1 MISFWLTEATAQS
14 LSRVL
19 FENNLLQY
27 ELMQQDLSPADR
39 SVLQTSCTSLFCFG
53 ALVPQVQQL
62 YPNCT
67 VNVRAYATAQ
77 PVVSMQRS
85 QIVTHWEGIV
95 EFYATNTAAG
105 DDENAENFLF
115 SINSDAY
122 FNATVDVYGLDVT
135 TRITDY
141 DFTVTLNRTE
151 IGDVNVGRVHVMLD
165 IAMVTAVVQRLN
177 QLGQRG
183 VRLPMIKHV
192 SYGQPLM
199 TLYDECVFV
208 GENVTYTPVLL
219 KAKYNPT

>member
-1 MISFWLTEATAQS
+1 M
-14 LSRVL
+14 
-19 FENNLLQY
+19 
-27 ELMQQDLSPADR
+27 
-39 SVLQTSCTSLFCFG
+39 
-53 ALVPQVQQL
+53 
-62 YPNCT
+62 
-67 VNVRAYATAQ
+67 RAYATAQ
-77 PVVSMQRS
+77 PAVSVQKS
-85 QIVTHWEGIV
+85 QVVTHWEGIV
-95 EFYATNTAAG
+95 EFYATNTAA
-105 DDENAENFLF
+105 DDDNNAQNFLF
-115 SINSDAY
+115 SINTEAY

-199 TLYDECVFV
+199 TLYDDWCVCGGKRHV
-208 GENVTYTPVLL
+208 
-219 KAKYNPT
+219 